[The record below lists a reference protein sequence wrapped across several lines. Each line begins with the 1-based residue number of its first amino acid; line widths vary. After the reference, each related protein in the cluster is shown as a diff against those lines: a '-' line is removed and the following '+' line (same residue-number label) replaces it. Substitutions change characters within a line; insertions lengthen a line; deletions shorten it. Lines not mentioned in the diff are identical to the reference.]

1 MKNRPDPTKAVNKVN
16 SKLIKPH
23 AKFPEFKVGDALR
36 VYVRVKEGEKTR
48 VQPFEGLVI
57 KKRRGGVRSSFTVR
71 KMASGVGVERSFSI
85 FSPVIDR
92 IMLISKGEVRR
103 AKLYYLRGL
112 KGRAGRIKSD
122 YVYEDTDMTETAQM
136 PENSQEKKSEKEN
149 ADEANVSAKAAQA

>member
-1 MKNRPDPTKAVNKVN
+1 MKKRPDPTKTLNKVH
-16 SKLIKPH
+16 SKLTKPH
-23 AKFPEFKVGDALR
+23 AKFPEFKVGDAVR

-57 KKRRGGVRSSFTVR
+57 KKRRGGIRSSFTVR
-71 KMASGVGVERSFSI
+71 KIASGVGVERAFSM

-92 IMLISKGEVRR
+92 IMLISRGEVRR

-122 YVYEDTDMTETAQM
+122 YVYEDTDMTETAQT
-136 PENSQEKKSEKEN
+136 PENSQEEKSEKEN
-149 ADEANVSAKAAQA
+149 SDEADVSAKAAQA

>member
-1 MKNRPDPTKAVNKVN
+1 MKKRPDPTKLIHKVN

-23 AKFPEFKVGDALR
+23 AKFPEFKVGDAVR

-48 VQPFEGLVI
+48 IQPFEGIVI
-57 KKRRGGVRSSFTVR
+57 KRRGGGARSSFTVR
-71 KMASGVGVERSFSI
+71 KISSGVGVERAFSY

-112 KGRAGRIKSD
+112 KGRAGRIKAD
-122 YVYEDTDMTETAQM
+122 YVYEDTQMNEPVPTTEDAKA
-136 PENSQEKKSEKEN
+136 ESSEKEN
-149 ADEANVSAKAAQA
+149 ADEADVSAKAAQA